1 MSDIISFNIKTFK
14 ALSSQKRIK
23 ILKSLN
29 DRQMTLSELS
39 KHLNLPKST
48 LHENLSIL
56 IDAGLVKRVEWGDK
70 FVYYKLSNK
79 GCKLLNYKRYL
90 KVTISFTFS
99 VIFLIVGLENLS
111 RSLRYLIRPP
121 PGLEHEYSLV
131 VPYLTFSI
139 ILISIACMFG
149 FYSFRSWRKISQRTR
164 N

>member
-1 MSDIISFNIKTFK
+1 LSDIISLNIKTFK

-39 KHLNLPKST
+39 KQLNLSKST

-56 IDAGLVKRVEWGDK
+56 IDAGLIKRVEWSNK
-70 FVYYKLSNK
+70 FVYYKLSDK
-79 GCKLLNYKRYL
+79 GWKLLNYKGYL

-99 VIFLIVGLENLS
+99 IIFLIVGLENLS

-131 VPYLTFSI
+131 VPYLTFSVVL
-139 ILISIACMFG
+139 ILIACMFG
-149 FYSFRSWRKISQRTR
+149 FYSIRIWQKISQRTC